1 MNNISFYTL
10 SVIFEACC
18 MLMSSFFAIKIIRHK
33 CISTDIR
40 KFTLYSF
47 IATFSIMF
55 AFLNSYL
62 KIAGKHTYGI
72 LHNSSLIIHFAFLTF
87 FISKFLANKK
97 LSNIVFFI
105 FIVLLLMILL
115 FLFTNDLSQQQ
126 SKAFA
131 VSNFGLVIFCFFY
144 YYQLFESMPRI
155 NLLSEPS
162 FWIVNGIF
170 FSMCATIPVLLLRS
184 FLTDT
189 ISADFYSIVVAII
202 PFSYGIMHLFFIKAY
217 LCSMSQSKA
226 L

>member
-1 MNNISFYTL
+1 MSTL
-10 SVIFEACC
+10 VYKAIVIFQWICIIVSAI
-18 MLMSSFFAIKIIRHK
+18 FA
-33 CISTDIR
+33 
-40 KFTLYSF
+40 
-47 IATFSIMF
+47 
-55 AFLNSYL
+55 L
-62 KIAGKHTYGI
+62 KIVQCKSTPKILKRFCIYSLIAATNTIFNLLHNYFKASSNLTYGI
-72 LHNSSLIIHFAFLTF
+72 VNNSLLLFHFIFLTAF
-87 FISKFLANKK
+87 IYQVLPNKFISK
-97 LSNIVFFI
+97 IFFI
-105 FIVLLLMILL
+105 IQAFFLLIIIYS
-115 FLFTNDLSQQQ
+115 FFTNDLTKHQPTT
-126 SKAFA
+126 FA